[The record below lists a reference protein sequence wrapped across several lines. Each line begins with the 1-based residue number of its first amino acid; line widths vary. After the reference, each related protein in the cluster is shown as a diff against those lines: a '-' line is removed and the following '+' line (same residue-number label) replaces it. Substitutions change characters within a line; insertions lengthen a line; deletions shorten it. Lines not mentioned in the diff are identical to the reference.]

1 MKSQVATLDGWLT
14 ESCAASGVAGD
25 RTAASC
31 YLVHVS
37 TPDQDEAERLGEMA
51 VQNRLAACAQVLGPV
66 KSCYWWEGELLS
78 PTEWLCTLI
87 TTTARLESLIDAL
100 HEVHSFKVPH
110 IVATPIVAG
119 APGYLAWI
127 DTETATEPTNPAK
140 ESSSQTAGGSNSL

>member
-1 MKSQVATLDGWLT
+1 MNSSVATLDGWLT

-37 TPDQDEAERLGEMA
+37 TPDKDEAERLGEMA
-51 VQNRLAACAQVLGPV
+51 VQSRLAACAQVSGPV
-66 KSCYWWEGELLS
+66 TSRYWWEGEVMS

-87 TTTARLESLIDAL
+87 TTTGRLESLIDAL
-100 HEVHSFKVPH
+100 NAAHSFKVPQ

-119 APGYLAWI
+119 VPGYLAWI
-127 DTETATEPTNPAK
+127 DTETVPEPMNRSQ
-140 ESSSQTAGGSNSL
+140 ESSSQSTGESNSL